1 MLGYD
6 FARCDS
12 TLSSLVWRVIGVF
25 EEVLLPLPGLTQ
37 VGLGRLFDVEVW
49 TEEVEGV
56 SWSWGKRGRYV
67 KLFSNLTLAIPSI
80 MRSGRLTKSLEK
92 ETVISLRCLTYDKL
106 AYRRSQGYDISLTRA
121 V

>member
-1 MLGYD
+1 
-6 FARCDS
+6 
-12 TLSSLVWRVIGVF
+12 VF
-25 EEVLLPLPGLTQ
+25 QEVLFPLPGLTQ
-37 VGLGRLFDVEVW
+37 VGLGCLFNVEVW

-56 SWSWGKRGRYV
+56 SWSWGDGWRDV
-67 KLFSNLTLAIPSI
+67 QLFGNLSLATPCS

-106 AYRRSQGYDISLTRA
+106 AYRRSQGYDISLNRE